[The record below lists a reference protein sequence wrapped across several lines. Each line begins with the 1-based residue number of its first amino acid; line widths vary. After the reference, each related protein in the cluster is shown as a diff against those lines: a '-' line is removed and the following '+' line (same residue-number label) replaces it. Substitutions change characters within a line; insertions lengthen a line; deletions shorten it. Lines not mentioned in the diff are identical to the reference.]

1 MCQKSNAEF
10 SNYTKVKKEN
20 LKFLKKKNL
29 KWFFSSKKFKRGF
42 CSNCGSSLFFQSR
55 LSNEE
60 IAISSG
66 SLNSKVPV
74 KGHIFYKIKNQ
85 IYHFPRYTRNF
96 LNQLKDFLINLFIKL
111 NKYVFVFK
119 NNWNYFYNI
128 SDYSFLRLFQTKI
141 SFIRSEY

>member
-1 MCQKSNAEF
+1 MKKIKGSCLCKNIVFEIFNECRFSVLCHCTKCQKSNAEF

-74 KGHIFYKIKNQ
+74 KGHIFYKDKKSNLSFPKIHKKFSQSAQGFFDKFIYKIK
-85 IYHFPRYTRNF
+85 
-96 LNQLKDFLINLFIKL
+96 
-111 NKYVFVFK
+111 
-119 NNWNYFYNI
+119 
-128 SDYSFLRLFQTKI
+128 
-141 SFIRSEY
+141 

>member
-1 MCQKSNAEF
+1 MKKIKGSCLCKNIVFEIFNECRYSVLCHCTMCQKSNAEF

-55 LSNEE
+55 TSNEE

-74 KGHIFYKIKNQ
+74 KGHIFYKDKK
-85 IYHFPRYTRNF
+85 
-96 LNQLKDFLINLFIKL
+96 LSLIHI
-111 NKYVFVFK
+111 
-119 NNWNYFYNI
+119 
-128 SDYSFLRLFQTKI
+128 
-141 SFIRSEY
+141 

>member
-1 MCQKSNAEF
+1 MKKIKGSCLCKNIVFEIFNECRYSVLCHCTMCQKSNAEF

-20 LKFLKKKNL
+20 FKFLKKKNF

-55 LSNEE
+55 SSNEE

-74 KGHIFYKIKNQ
+74 KGHIFYKDKKSNLSFPKIHKKFSQSAKGFFDKFIYKIK
-85 IYHFPRYTRNF
+85 
-96 LNQLKDFLINLFIKL
+96 
-111 NKYVFVFK
+111 
-119 NNWNYFYNI
+119 
-128 SDYSFLRLFQTKI
+128 
-141 SFIRSEY
+141 